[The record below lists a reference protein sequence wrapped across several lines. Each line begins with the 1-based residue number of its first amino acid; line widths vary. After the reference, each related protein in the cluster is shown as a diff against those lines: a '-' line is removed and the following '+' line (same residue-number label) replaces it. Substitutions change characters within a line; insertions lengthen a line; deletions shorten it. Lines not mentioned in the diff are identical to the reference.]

1 MRTRSSRRLPAT
13 AALLAWACLGWPPP
27 PPSAGETLAA
37 KKDVTVTLKVADRA
51 AGLTLE
57 ARRRVAADTNAFDCV
72 RRTIA
77 VAYRT
82 DAEGGPVVT
91 SLCGVSPGK
100 GFTWVASVDGKPCPG
115 GLGRGTL
122 AKDAVIEWKA
132 ERVGGE

>member
-1 MRTRSSRRLPAT
+1 MRSRSSRRCPAP
-13 AALLAWACLGWPPP
+13 AALLALACLGWTPP
-27 PPSAGETLAA
+27 PPSAGEALAA

-57 ARRRVAADTNAFDCV
+57 ARRHVAADTNAFDCV
-72 RRTIA
+72 RHTIA

-91 SLCGVSPGK
+91 SLCGVPPGK
-100 GFTWVASVDGKPCPG
+100 GFAWVALVDGQPCPG
-115 GLGRGTL
+115 GLGRVTL